1 MGISMHG
8 VGSTTLTDLTLTLP
22 YQTEAQWAGQKT

>member
-1 MGISMHG
+1 MNG

-22 YQTEAQWAGQKT
+22 CQTEAQWAGQKT